1 MNKNC
6 SHKSSHLEVSAETM
20 SNLHKLAHMCGYK
33 TPGKV
38 VDKLVREKM
47 AMFDMEQE
55 EKEEQE
61 CDDV

>member
-6 SHKSSHLEVSAETM
+6 SHKSSHLEVSQETM
-20 SNLHKLAHMCGYK
+20 NNLHKLAHMCGYK
-33 TPGKV
+33 HPGKV

-47 AMFDMEQE
+47 AMLNMEQE
-55 EKEEQE
+55 EDEEEE